1 MAALP
6 SVADLLSGQTG
17 YERGAQAFD
26 NGYNGVRGMRVNDL
40 AKSYFTGDPSTRD
53 ATLQQIAA
61 INPQAADNIS
71 KWTMGQETQRNMQ
84 LANIAR
90 GVLSFKDPAAQRG
103 VYQNTIMPAAQRQGL
118 QIPEWDDATTPQWL
132 QYQLARGNGAAQQNP
147 YSNLPADVQSLMLI
161 RDNPKLAELDMKRK
175 QAAGMIPKLA
185 QTAQGYAWGTP
196 GGGFDLAPING
207 VAGQQQ
213 SGGVSLGGDNP
224 VNVNFSDLP
233 PEENQRIAQDYQQL
247 KSMGLPEDQIN
258 SWMEQQLRQP
268 RVRTGAGQVSPQ
280 AQAAGGIAQP
290 YQKPETITPYQQ
302 ESLALAKRTAD
313 RADAAASRAERGTPP
328 AGYRWN
334 AGGTALEPIPGAP
347 LPNSADKA
355 NEGEKNAAGFY
366 ERMRSASDELNR
378 IEQSGYDPTNLR
390 DFTTAGSTIGN
401 YMTSDQGQR
410 YYQAKM
416 NWVRAN
422 LRKESGAAI
431 GVDEAKQEIRNYFPV
446 PGDSPETIKQKARNR
461 AVTEDAMLK
470 AAGRAAPQGNASQ
483 PSTQQPGNYSNLW
496 K

>member
-1 MAALP
+1 MAYGSNALG
-6 SVADLLSGQTG
+6 SYLASNTAIDADNQRNQT
-17 YERGAQAFD
+17 
-26 NGYNGVRGMRVNDL
+26 NTL
-40 AKSYFTGDPSTRD
+40 AKQYFTGDPSTRE

-61 INPQAADNIS
+61 INPTAADNIA
-71 KWTMGQETQRNMQ
+71 KMGQAQEDRRNSQ

-103 VYQNTIMPAAQRQGL
+103 IYQNTIMPAAQRQGL

-132 QYQLARGNGAAQQNP
+132 QYQLARGGAGKGVEGRVVGNRIVDPTTGNVIYEGPTNAQLVDIPDGQGGSRKMLFDP
-147 YSNLPADVQSLMLI
+147 QTRQVSELPRPATQSTITNASGQQIRVDPSLPKQVQDAILS
-161 RDNPKLAELDMKRK
+161 DPNNWS
-175 QAAGMIPKLA
+175 AAPDGA
-185 QTAQGYAWGTP
+185 TAQIGAE
-196 GGGFDLAPING
+196 GGFG
-207 VAGQQQ
+207 YT
-213 SGGVSLGGDNP
+213 
-224 VNVNFSDLP
+224 P
-233 PEENQRIAQDYQQL
+233 P
-247 KSMGLPEDQIN
+247 
-258 SWMEQQLRQP
+258 
-268 RVRTGAGQVSPQ
+268 
-280 AQAAGGIAQP
+280 
-290 YQKPETITPYQQ
+290 KPDVTPYQQ
-302 ESLALAKRTAD
+302 ESLALAERTAD

-401 YMTSDQGQR
+401 YMTSDQGQQ

-470 AAGRAAPQGNASQ
+470 AAGRAAPQGNANSA
-483 PSTQQPGNYSNLW
+483 PTQRIRNPRTGETMILRNGQW
-496 K
+496 VKE

>member
-6 SVADLLSGQTG
+6 SVADLLGGQTG

-71 KWTMGQETQRNMQ
+71 KWTMGQENQRNMQ

-103 VYQNTIMPAAQRQGL
+103 IYQNTIMPAAKRHGL

-132 QYQLARGNGAAQQNP
+132 QYQLAQSGAAKGVEGRVVGNRIVDPTNGNVIYEGPTNAQLVDIPDGQGGSRKMLFDP
-147 YSNLPADVQSLMLI
+147 QTRQVSELPRPAT
-161 RDNPKLAELDMKRK
+161 
-175 QAAGMIPKLA
+175 
-185 QTAQGYAWGTP
+185 QTTITGP
-196 GGGFDLAPING
+196 S
-207 VAGQQQ
+207 GQQIR
-213 SGGVSLGGDNP
+213 VDPSLPKEVQDAIL
-224 VNVNFSDLP
+224 SDP
-233 PEENQRIAQDYQQL
+233 
-247 KSMGLPEDQIN
+247 N
-258 SWMEQQLRQP
+258 SWSAAPDGANAQI
-268 RVRTGAGQVSPQ
+268 GAG
-280 AQAAGGIAQP
+280 AGYGYTP
-290 YQKPETITPYQQ
+290 PKPDVTPYQQ
-302 ESLALAKRTAD
+302 ALLGLAERTAN
-313 RADAAASRAERGTPP
+313 RADAAAARTERGTPP

-334 AGGTALEPIPGAP
+334 ADGTGVEPIPGSP
-347 LPNSADKA
+347 LPDAASKA

-366 ERMRSASDELNR
+366 ERMRSASAELSK

-390 DFTTAGSTIGN
+390 DYATAGTTLGN
-401 YMTSDQGQR
+401 YATSDLGQR

-431 GVDEAKQEIRNYFPV
+431 GADEAKQEIKNYFPV
-446 PGDSPETIKQKARNR
+446 PGDTPETIKQKARNR

-470 AAGRAAPQGNASQ
+470 AAGRAAPQTPSGASPQ
-483 PSTQQPGNYSNLW
+483 SGNYSNLW